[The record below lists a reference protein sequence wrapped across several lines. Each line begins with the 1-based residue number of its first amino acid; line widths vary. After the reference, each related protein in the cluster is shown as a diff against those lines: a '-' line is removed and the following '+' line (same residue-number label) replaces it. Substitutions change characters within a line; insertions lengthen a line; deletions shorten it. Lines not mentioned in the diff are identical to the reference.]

1 MPDSLLHGATGLF
14 IPSSN
19 MLEALELAGYV
30 FLCQLSKVGETLE
43 EDEEGEI
50 ADPFARSLVHPL
62 TQDLNAIT

>member
-1 MPDSLLHGATGLF
+1 MPDWQLLGAAGLL
-14 IPSSN
+14 IPSN
-19 MLEALELAGYV
+19 MREALELAGYV